1 MFLIGFVK
9 LINMVVFVVSV
20 FLSLPF
26 KFLWYIG
33 SQAITW
39 LDSVLG
45 LLRGNDP
52 KLIRGLLRPQGS
64 TLGIPDHITHF

>member
-1 MFLIGFVK
+1 MFLGFVK

-33 SQAITW
+33 SQAIMW

-52 KLIRGLLRPQGS
+52 KLIRGLLRTQGS
-64 TLGIPDHITHF
+64 TLGIPDHTTHF